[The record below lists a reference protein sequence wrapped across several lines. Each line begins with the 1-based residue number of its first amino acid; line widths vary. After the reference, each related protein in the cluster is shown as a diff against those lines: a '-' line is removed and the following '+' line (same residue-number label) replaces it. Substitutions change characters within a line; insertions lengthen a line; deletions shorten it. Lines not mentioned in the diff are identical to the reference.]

1 MAKLIVN
8 PSSASRREIPLPRSV
23 LSIGRDPG
31 NDVVLPDAM
40 VSRRHAVVE
49 FRGSQYYIRDCNS
62 SNGSLVNGDRVSE
75 RNLRD
80 GDLVAI
86 GTARILFRDEL
97 SLEDLSGKI
106 VQHPSSR
113 RLSCAS
119 CGADYR
125 KGDLY
130 CRQCGAGIA
139 PPPPQK
145 AVCLSCGTAVPL
157 PAKFCSACGQDLP
170 ADPGALAVSELSPPA
185 PPASAAPGSGA
196 AEPPAAALAEVEASG
211 EAVAASA
218 PEAVPAALATESASP
233 PAPLPE
239 LEVAREPAKTPPPHS
254 HGAASPLASQ
264 ARLSPIAS
272 VPSRS
277 VSVVKPAARGAR
289 TRTPSETASV
299 GARLGAGLIDM
310 AIVCFS
316 QFLLIGPVAWYWW
329 GHELPRDPAQVPYLP
344 ILLSLAV
351 LPVALLAAAAYFV
364 YGWGVSGATLGKRLL
379 GLGVETQKGEYP
391 IGVSCAVTRFFGYL
405 ISSVLLGFGFLMIFF
420 VGEALHDR
428 IAHTRV
434 VRRDD

>member
-62 SNGSLVNGDRVSE
+62 SNGSLVNGDRINE

-97 SLEDLSGKI
+97 SLEDSSGKI
-106 VQHPSSR
+106 IQHPSSP

-145 AVCLSCGTAVPL
+145 AVCASCGTAVPL
-157 PAKFCSACGQDLP
+157 PARFCSACGENLP
-170 ADPGALAVSELSPPA
+170 PEPGSAAAAEALPQP
-185 PPASAAPGSGA
+185 PPASAASGS
-196 AEPPAAALAEVEASG
+196 AAAAPSASPLAEAAASG
-211 EAVAASA
+211 EAVSAPAAEAPPEPASA
-218 PEAVPAALATESASP
+218 PDA
-233 PAPLPE
+233 LPE
-239 LEVAREPAKTPPPHS
+239 LEQALEPVKTPASHA
-254 HGAASPLASQ
+254 HGAPARPQVASLAP
-264 ARLSPIAS
+264 A
-272 VPSRS
+272 PSRL
-277 VSVVKPAARGAR
+277 VGVPRPAPRAAGA
-289 TRTPSETASV
+289 PGAAAPAGA
-299 GARLGAGLIDM
+299 GARLAAGLIDI
-310 AIVCFS
+310 AIICFS
-316 QFLLIGPVAWYWW
+316 QLLLIGPVAWYWW

-344 ILLSLAV
+344 ILLSLAM
-351 LPVALLAAAAYFV
+351 LPVSLLAAAAYFV
-364 YGWGVSGATLGKRLL
+364 HGWGVSGATLGKRLL
-379 GLGVETQKGEYP
+379 GLGVETQKGDYP
-391 IGVSCAVTRFFGYL
+391 IGVSRAATRFFGYL
-405 ISSVLLGFGFLMIFF
+405 ISSALLGFGFLMIFSA
-420 VGEALHDR
+420 GGALHDR